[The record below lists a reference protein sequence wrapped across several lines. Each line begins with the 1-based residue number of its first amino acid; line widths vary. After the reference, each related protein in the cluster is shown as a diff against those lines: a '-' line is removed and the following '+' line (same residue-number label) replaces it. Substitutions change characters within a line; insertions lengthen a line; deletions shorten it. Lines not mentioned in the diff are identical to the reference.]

1 MTAVYKKELK
11 SYLTSMIG
19 YIFIAF
25 ILVIVGIYFSAINIG
40 SAWPRIG
47 DTLSNVTFVFLIAV
61 PGLTM
66 RVIAEER
73 RQKTD
78 QLLLTAP
85 VGVSQI
91 VCGKYLALVSIYLIP
106 TMIVCFYP
114 LILRKYGTVSLAMSY
129 TSILGFFLLGCAE
142 IAVGVFLSSVT
153 ESQVI
158 AAVLSFTVLF
168 GCYVSEGI
176 SGFFPETS
184 GSSFAAFAVLGLL
197 ICIWIGSMIKNL
209 ILTVVM
215 LILCEG
221 SLAAAYVIKSSLFEG
236 AIQKFFQVFNF
247 TEHFSTFTS
256 GILDING
263 IVYFLSVAV
272 ICLFLASQ
280 MIQKR
285 RWN

>member
-1 MTAVYKKELK
+1 MKAVYKKELK

-25 ILVIVGIYFSAINIG
+25 ILLVVGIYFAAINIG

-47 DTLSNVTFVFLIAV
+47 DTLNNVTFVFLISI
-61 PGLTM
+61 PILTM

-85 VGVSQI
+85 VKVHQI
-91 VCGKYLALVSIYLIP
+91 VAGKYFSLVTIFLIP
-106 TMIVCFYP
+106 TLVVCFYP
-114 LILRKYGTVSLAMSY
+114 LILKKFGTVSMAMSY

-158 AAVLSFTVLF
+158 AAVLAFLVLF
-168 GCYVSEGI
+168 GSYVSAGI
-176 SGFFPETS
+176 SGFFPETA
-184 GSSFAAFAVLGLL
+184 GASFVSFFVLIL
-197 ICIWIGSMIKNL
+197 IFCLWIGSMIRNL
-209 ILTVVM
+209 IVTGVTA
-215 LILCEG
+215 IIGEG
-221 SLAAAYVIKSSLFEG
+221 LLVAAYVLKASLFEG
-236 AIQKFFQVFNF
+236 SIQKFIGVFDFTRHFSNF
-247 TEHFSTFTS
+247 TN

-263 IVYFLSVAV
+263 IVYFLSVIV
-272 ICLFLASQ
+272 ICLFLANQSV
-280 MIQKR
+280 QKR

>member
-1 MTAVYKKELK
+1 MTAVYKRELK
-11 SYLTSMIG
+11 SYLTSMMG
-19 YIFIAF
+19 YIFVAF
-25 ILVIVGIYFSAINIG
+25 VLVIVGIYFSAINIG
-40 SAWPRIG
+40 SAWPKIG

-61 PGLTM
+61 PVLTM

-73 RQKTD
+73 KQKTD
-78 QLLLTAP
+78 QLLLTSP
-85 VGVSQI
+85 VGVGGI

-106 TMIVCFYP
+106 TVIICFYP

-168 GCYVSEGI
+168 VCYVSEGI
-176 SGFFPETS
+176 SGFFPKTS
-184 GSSFAAFAVLGLL
+184 GSSFAAFAFLGLL
-197 ICIWIGSMIKNL
+197 ICIWLGSMIKNL
-209 ILTVVM
+209 IITVVI

-221 SLAAAYVIKSSLFEG
+221 SLVAAYVIKSSLFEG
-236 AIQKFFQVFNF
+236 AIQRFFEIFNF
-247 TEHFSTFTS
+247 TEHFSNFTG
-256 GILDING
+256 GILDLNG
-263 IVYFLSVAV
+263 VVYFLSVVA

>member
-1 MTAVYKKELK
+1 
-11 SYLTSMIG
+11 
-19 YIFIAF
+19 
-25 ILVIVGIYFSAINIG
+25 
-40 SAWPRIG
+40 
-47 DTLSNVTFVFLIAV
+47 
-61 PGLTM
+61 
-66 RVIAEER
+66 
-73 RQKTD
+73 
-78 QLLLTAP
+78 
-85 VGVSQI
+85 
-91 VCGKYLALVSIYLIP
+91 
-106 TMIVCFYP
+106 
-114 LILRKYGTVSLAMSY
+114 
-129 TSILGFFLLGCAE
+129 
-142 IAVGVFLSSVT
+142 
-153 ESQVI
+153 
-158 AAVLSFTVLF
+158 
-168 GCYVSEGI
+168 
-176 SGFFPETS
+176 
-184 GSSFAAFAVLGLL
+184 
-197 ICIWIGSMIKNL
+197 MIKNL

>member
-25 ILVIVGIYFSAINIG
+25 VLVIVGIYFSAINIG

-61 PGLTM
+61 PVLTM

-73 RQKTD
+73 KQKTD
-78 QLLLTAP
+78 QLLLTSP
-85 VGVSQI
+85 VGVSGI

-106 TMIVCFYP
+106 TVILCFYP

-168 GCYVSEGI
+168 VCYVSEGI

-184 GSSFAAFAVLGLL
+184 SSSFAAFVFLGFLV
-197 ICIWIGSMIKNL
+197 CIWLGSMIKNL
-209 ILTVVM
+209 IITVV
-215 LILCEG
+215 IFIVCEG
-221 SLAAAYVIKSSLFEG
+221 SLTAAYVIKSSLFEG
-236 AIQKFFQVFNF
+236 AIQKFFELFNF
-247 TEHFSTFTS
+247 TEHFSNFTS

-263 IVYFLSVAV
+263 IVYFLSVVA